1 VDGYNFKFAAEN
13 VITMTSNKPSE
24 TNPPTDVVIAWVD
37 GDDPRLAKKRS
48 NYVHGTNITIGSGAH
63 STRFASSNEIRYCV
77 LSILRFAPFVR
88 NIFIVTDEQ
97 DPDIY
102 DDVRN
107 YFPERLDSIRIVD
120 HKEIFEGYENY
131 LPTFNSISI
140 ANMIWKIKGLSE
152 NFVYFNDDTFLIR
165 SIKPEDWFVNGRPVI
180 RGRWVPAPTPRAF
193 WNSIRIS
200 FNRHF
205 LGKHDFEPRASFHLG
220 QWNAAVI
227 LGFKFRYFTN
237 SHTPHAV
244 NRKLVEDYF
253 SKHDSL
259 LTKNISFRFRDHSQF
274 TFISLSNH
282 LQLLDGNR
290 HIARPALAYL
300 KPQNR
305 ADDYVD
311 KKIALCESN
320 PGIRFVCVQSL
331 EMCRNEDREKLFG
344 WLDRILMLPSDY
356 IL

>member
-1 VDGYNFKFAAEN
+1 MAGYSTKFAAEN

-24 TNPPTDVVIAWVD
+24 IIPPIDVVIAWVD
-37 GDDPRLAKKRS
+37 GDDPKLAQKRS
-48 NYVHGTNITIGSGAH
+48 NYVHGTNIHIGSGAH

-97 DPDIY
+97 DPEIAA
-102 DDVRN
+102 DVRK
-107 YFPERLDSIRIVD
+107 YFPERLQSIRIVD
-120 HKEIFEGYENY
+120 HKEIFEGYESY

-140 ANMIWKIKGLSE
+140 ANMIWRIKGLSE

-165 SIKPEDWFVNGRPVI
+165 SIKPEDWFVNGRPVL

-193 WNSIRIS
+193 WNRVRIF

-220 QWNAAVI
+220 QWNSAAI
-227 LGFKFRYFTN
+227 LGFKFRYFTT
-237 SHTPHAV
+237 SHTPHTV
-244 NRKLVEDYF
+244 NRRLVEDYF
-253 SKHDSL
+253 GRNDSL
-259 LTKNISFRFRDHSQF
+259 LRKNISFRFRDHSQF

-290 HIARPALAYL
+290 QIAGPALAYL
-300 KPQNR
+300 KPQDR

-311 KKIALCESN
+311 RKIALCESN
-320 PGIRFVCVQSL
+320 PGIMFLCIQGL
-331 EMCRNEDREKLFG
+331 EMCRKEDREKLFR
-344 WLDRILMLPSDY
+344 WLDKKLEL
-356 IL
+356 